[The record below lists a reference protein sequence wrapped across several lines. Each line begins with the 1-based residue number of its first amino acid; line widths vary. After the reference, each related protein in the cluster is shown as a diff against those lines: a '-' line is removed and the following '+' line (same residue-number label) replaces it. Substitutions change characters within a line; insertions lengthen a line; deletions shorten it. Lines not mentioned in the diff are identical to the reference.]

1 MRDILQEDFIG
12 LISKGSHLR
21 DSLLPLTRVL
31 KYYES
36 RGIKD
41 SFSKNHTT
49 PYSIIALQ
57 EMNLAYK
64 YPKIFWNTACLTI
77 NAGADEDNENNKTTN
92 YGKIAKAISE
102 IQKRGQKMALPN
114 INKAKFGFSPD
125 LETDEIIFSLKG
137 MCGIGDSIAKA
148 IIDYRPYASLNDFIE
163 KMEQYKSLSK
173 ENKMGNSAIIAL
185 IKAGCFDKLE
195 NKDRVE
201 IMKDFI
207 KKISNP
213 KKSLGMEDIE
223 TLGELDLLTQDQR
236 AYELRLYRFRKY
248 ITDKKFFVR
257 QDGKSPNTAFY
268 RLERNFAEPFF
279 FEHFENNMV
288 EGKDYEYD
296 EQGFIIVKRGS
307 IELC

>member
-1 MRDILQEDFIG
+1 MGIQQEDFIG
-12 LISKGSHLR
+12 AMSRGSHLR
-21 DSLLPLTRVL
+21 DSLLPLIRVL

-57 EMNLAYK
+57 EMNLAHK

-137 MCGIGDSIAKA
+137 MCGIGDNIAKA
-148 IIDYRPYASLNDFIE
+148 IIDYRPYASLDDH
-163 KMEQYKSLSK
+163 QPY
-173 ENKMGNSAIIAL
+173 II
-185 IKAGCFDKLE
+185 
-195 NKDRVE
+195 
-201 IMKDFI
+201 
-207 KKISNP
+207 
-213 KKSLGMEDIE
+213 
-223 TLGELDLLTQDQR
+223 QHHQ
-236 AYELRLYRFRKY
+236 
-248 ITDKKFFVR
+248 
-257 QDGKSPNTAFY
+257 
-268 RLERNFAEPFF
+268 
-279 FEHFENNMV
+279 
-288 EGKDYEYD
+288 
-296 EQGFIIVKRGS
+296 
-307 IELC
+307 